1 MKGIDENTDL
11 FKAALEADKRKEANN
26 EAKNLQERLNNEDRE
41 KAKNKSLKRA
51 AIKKK
56 QKETRR
62 RFVIAFI
69 SGALVGSLAT
79 VGITGLYGKIEKDQ
93 KVRSADNTLKKQA
106 EVILLE
112 QGLAERNEDGDVI
125 VRDNDIS
132 DYKCLDLTHASLLE
146 QHIYSEVLGGE
157 FDDAIQ
163 TASYENGGYY
173 YTGTN
178 QWRNINGYIDKET
191 GNPSSIEQKAAMIDP
206 LLEAYENNC
215 EGIIRSSEELHE
227 NLVKGGR

>member
-11 FKAALEADKRKEANN
+11 FKAAKEADKQKETNN
-26 EAKNLQERLNNEDRE
+26 EAKNLQERLDNEDRE
-41 KAKNKSLKRA
+41 RAKKKSTKRA
-51 AIKKK
+51 AIKKR
-56 QKETRR
+56 QKEDRR
-62 RFVIAFI
+62 KFSIAFV
-69 SGALVGSLAT
+69 SGALVGALT
-79 VGITGLYGKIEKDQ
+79 VVGITGLYKKIETNQ
-93 KVRSADNTLKKQA
+93 KVINADNTLKSQV

-112 QGLAERNEDGDVI
+112 QGLAWRNEDGDVI
-125 VRDNDIS
+125 VRDNDIN

-163 TASYENGGYY
+163 TASYENGGYH

-191 GNPSSIEQKAAMIDP
+191 GNPSYYEQRAAMVEP
-206 LLEAYENNC
+206 LLEAYKNNC

-227 NLVKGGR
+227 NMSMGGR